1 MNPFFQQLGACNPSG
16 APVKHISF
24 PLLTTVVASPR
35 AVNGEESERTRSSSL
50 SPTQPLPKRTDP
62 MLALLEFLDSLPDW
76 MTSWTFILSMA
87 ALLIGLIIV
96 LMIVRNKRPEDD

>member
-1 MNPFFQQLGACNPSG
+1 
-16 APVKHISF
+16 
-24 PLLTTVVASPR
+24 
-35 AVNGEESERTRSSSL
+35 
-50 SPTQPLPKRTDP
+50 
-62 MLALLEFLDSLPDW
+62 MLALLEFLDNLPDW